1 MIVLFSFEWCFTGS
15 TLDTSFRLLQEAE
28 EKLRSIVHTK
38 FDAAV
43 HSGDFAS
50 IERFFKIFPLIGLHE
65 EGLTK
70 FGKFLAAQVEFGFD
84 LVDVVLFHLGMHVHV
99 YL

>member
-1 MIVLFSFEWCFTGS
+1 MDS
-15 TLDTSFRLLQEAE
+15 SFRLLQEAE
-28 EKLRSIVHTK
+28 EKLKSIVNTK

-70 FGKFLAAQVEFGFD
+70 FGKFLSSQVEYNII
-84 LVDVVLFHLGMHVHV
+84 LG
-99 YL
+99 LDG

>member
-1 MIVLFSFEWCFTGS
+1 MDFNDDYTGG
-15 TLDTSFRLLQEAE
+15 TLDMSFGLLQEAE
-28 EKLRSIVHTK
+28 EKLKSIVNTK

-70 FGKFLAAQVEFGFD
+70 FGKFLSSQVSKKF
-84 LVDVVLFHLGMHVHV
+84 LLFPSMNFICLFLM
-99 YL
+99 

>member
-1 MIVLFSFEWCFTGS
+1 MIILKIHWNNGFRGTGG
-15 TLDTSFRLLQEAE
+15 TLDMSFGLLQEAE
-28 EKLRSIVHTK
+28 EKLKSIVNTK

-65 EGLTK
+65 EGLAK
-70 FGKFLAAQVEFGFD
+70 FGKFLSSQVK
-84 LVDVVLFHLGMHVHV
+84 LYILCLTAYCLSM
-99 YL
+99 

>member
-1 MIVLFSFEWCFTGS
+1 MDS
-15 TLDTSFRLLQEAE
+15 SFRLLQEAE
-28 EKLRSIVHTK
+28 EKLKSIVNTK
-38 FDAAV
+38 CDAAV

-70 FGKFLAAQVEFGFD
+70 FGKFLSSQVEQN
-84 LVDVVLFHLGMHVHV
+84 VILG
-99 YL
+99 LDW